1 MPNPPQRLSNCAISK
16 QKIYKYIIQIQV
28 CQKRKNKTKWNSK
41 NSMSKL
47 VGNTQKA
54 NQSEA
59 VNCIAKW
66 LRVTQR
72 RDE

>member
-1 MPNPPQRLSNCAISK
+1 
-16 QKIYKYIIQIQV
+16 
-28 CQKRKNKTKWNSK
+28 
-41 NSMSKL
+41 MSKL
-47 VGNTQKA
+47 VENTQKA

-72 RDE
+72 RSEWEGAGEVASDGEYANYAQGFLEL

>member
-1 MPNPPQRLSNCAISK
+1 
-16 QKIYKYIIQIQV
+16 
-28 CQKRKNKTKWNSK
+28 
-41 NSMSKL
+41 MSKL